1 MKMPLLIS
9 LFLCL
14 IACAPATS
22 TADASQSVESASAS
36 TLAPTSILLPES
48 FIGRWDASLEACKA
62 TSDMKLIIT
71 QTELAFWESAGRI
84 SGVTVKASDDVTV
97 QADFSG
103 EGEQWQRRL
112 HLVLSADSQTLTIDD
127 GKGGVRIRCP

>member
-9 LFLCL
+9 LSFCL

-22 TADASQSVESASAS
+22 TADASQSASSASAS
-36 TLAPTSILLPES
+36 TLAPASILLPVS
-48 FIGRWDASLEACKA
+48 FIGRWDASHEACKA
-62 TSDMKLIIT
+62 TSDMKLIIS
-71 QTELAFWESAGRI
+71 QTELTFWESAGRI
-84 SGVTVKASDDVTV
+84 SGVTVKAPNDVTV

-127 GKGGVRIRCP
+127 GSIRIRCP